1 MKRLAEVVL
10 RVKLPVEQFHKWDS
24 FIVDPIVQFSV
35 NKLFGI
41 EHHHFMQID
50 IELRYKFENQIA
62 SCHIRNRSFMMAQIH
77 VCKRQVHFCNSK
89 EGQQN
94 EAMVRLIDHYTVI
107 CGNICCQ
114 TFSAKI
120 TTNHSSTFCKS
131 AKTFAEKY
139 RLKILTF

>member
-35 NKLFGI
+35 NKLF
-41 EHHHFMQID
+41 
-50 IELRYKFENQIA
+50 ELSIIILCRY
-62 SCHIRNRSFMMAQIH
+62 CHIRNGSFNMLHPIH

-94 EAMVRLIDHYTVI
+94 EAMVRLIDHCAVI